1 MNSIKKININPND
14 ISKISPELILNII
27 LKDGTIIIP
36 DETMPLQDINNLFN
50 NKKEKNKFSNSNI
63 SFNYN
68 TNNSYEKEQVKTLET
83 NKRCLYNINKEI
95 NKKIENDN
103 INFSNIDKYINKKI
117 EENKNDTFNNN
128 NEKMNYKSQ
137 NQSIS
142 DLVKEKFHKKF
153 KNNIKE
159 KLPLKATINSEIN
172 INIKGKETKKSG
184 INNLLKDFNELL
196 SHFNCKKKGI
206 EIEQKDKNK
215 YKYYKKQNLTMK
227 EKLFLENLSEISPN
241 TKSIKYIGRNDD
253 NVTELSEK
261 NLLGINYIKN
271 KMSYLKEKKTLKRNK
286 SNHLYILKDNRFS
299 NIISPP
305 NYLQY
310 KKIKF

>member
-1 MNSIKKININPND
+1 MNTIKKININPND
-14 ISKISPELILNII
+14 ISQVPPELILNIV

-36 DETMPLQDINNLFN
+36 DETEPLKDINNLFN
-50 NKKEKNKFSNSNI
+50 DTKENKEKNKFLNSNI

-68 TNNSYEKEQVKTLET
+68 MTNLYEKENVKTLET
-83 NKRCLYNINKEI
+83 NSRCLNL
-95 NKKIENDN
+95 
-103 INFSNIDKYINKKI
+103 NIDKFINKKI
-117 EENKNDTFNNN
+117 EENKNDTFYN
-128 NEKMNYKSQ
+128 NERINYKSQ

-142 DLVKEKFHKKF
+142 DLVNEKFHKKF

-159 KLPLKATINSEIN
+159 KLPLKTTINSEIN

-206 EIEQKDKNK
+206 EINQKDKNK
-215 YKYYKKQNLTMK
+215 YKYYKKQNLTTK
-227 EKLFLENLSEISPN
+227 EKLFMENLSEISPN
-241 TKSIKYIGRNDD
+241 ARSIKYIGRNE
-253 NVTELSEK
+253 NITELSEK
-261 NLLGINYIKN
+261 NLLGINHTKN

-286 SNHLYILKDNRFS
+286 SNHLYFLKDNKYS

-310 KKIKF
+310 KKMKFI